1 MTERFELERL
11 YQPTPVHKAAADHLN
26 RGKKPDL
33 VVPIPLDGET
43 SSRPALSI
51 DGCAPCSAL
60 GAQLIDHLDGEIL
73 DDSVPYPEVN
83 EEQPF
88 RGSAASGNRFNGR
101 PASVPR
107 LSKGR
112 LNHAIHPF

>member
-43 SSRPALSI
+43 FSRPA
-51 DGCAPCSAL
+51 P
-60 GAQLIDHLDGEIL
+60 
-73 DDSVPYPEVN
+73 
-83 EEQPF
+83 
-88 RGSAASGNRFNGR
+88 
-101 PASVPR
+101 PA
-107 LSKGR
+107 
-112 LNHAIHPF
+112 